1 MQAAMAA
8 GDSIGRATGQQL
20 ARRSRQAT
28 VSAGKNPP
36 QKTPPPPRQQALPV
50 PACSERQS
58 RRHLVMHRHGIRQQ
72 GFMQPAQ
79 PPPEFARGADSLP
92 DRGLIHPQGDQSEAE
107 VLEFPDPFAPG
118 VQGFRV
124 GLAPATAVKLSAAT
138 VLLQPDRAKL
148 GPRQRRERQADQP
161 RFQPTQPAAELFP
174 GCRR

>member
-58 RRHLVMHRHGIRQQ
+58 RRQHGQIL
-72 GFMQPAQ
+72 QPAQ

-124 GLAPATAVKLSAAT
+124 GLAPATAVKLSAAK